1 MLVTGLRLVV
11 IFGFVISGCA
21 SIVDGRR
28 QALTFNSI
36 PEGAHV
42 VVNGITSGMTPA
54 NVVLERSVF
63 SDTVV
68 VIKKEGYQDMEIKLA
83 KCTNW
88 WFLGNIL
95 TGGLIGTTTD
105 TVSGAIVQYQ
115 PDQYQVTLTPLK
127 VSQEQLDQLR
137 HEIGIRNF
145 ILYMYRNLG
154 EDIARGN
161 GEALSSLYVL
171 LGVSGNTEKDLAFAK
186 IHECWVT
193 QKEPPSFA
201 EGILGAFIKKHVSV
215 GA

>member
-83 KCTNW
+83 KSTNW

-171 LGVSGNTEKDLAFAK
+171 LGVSGNTE
-186 IHECWVT
+186 
-193 QKEPPSFA
+193 
-201 EGILGAFIKKHVSV
+201 
-215 GA
+215 